1 MGRSIMVNGSVFL
14 HSSYLAAL
22 KQRALRAG
30 VWFKALS
37 RLDRVLFDLTVKV
50 ARSVRSSALADR
62 ILAVVD
68 RLESYLE
75 SKLSRALRE
84 VGFPLAEKLSAIAR
98 RLGHSSADEWASDV
112 LFAKFLAVMH
122 LNDPKAFCV

>member
-1 MGRSIMVNGSVFL
+1 MKIPVFL
-14 HSSYLAAL
+14 NSAYLASL
-22 KQRALRAG
+22 KRRALRAG
-30 VWFKALS
+30 VWFKALP

-68 RLESYLE
+68 RLERYLE

-84 VGFPLAEKLSAIAR
+84 VGFPLAEKLSAIAL
-98 RLGHSSADEWASDV
+98 RLGHSIAAEWASDV

-122 LNDPKAFCV
+122 LNDPKAYTV